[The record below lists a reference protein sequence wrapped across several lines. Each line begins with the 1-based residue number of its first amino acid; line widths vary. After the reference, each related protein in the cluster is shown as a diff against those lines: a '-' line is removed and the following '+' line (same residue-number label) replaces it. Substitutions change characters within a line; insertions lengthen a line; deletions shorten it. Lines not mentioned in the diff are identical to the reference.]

1 MPVPRPSGRDWTH
14 TQTFKSMSEKQVAI
28 EQILEARKSRTVID
42 VRTPAEFAQGH
53 IPGAVNLPLFSNEER
68 AIVGTIYKQQSPEL
82 AMLKG
87 LEYAGAKMRWYVEE
101 AQRLAKGKEIALHCW
116 RGGKRSESIAWLLGQ
131 AGFDVMILKGGYK
144 NYRNYI
150 HTYLAEQQ
158 APLLILGG
166 YTGSGKTQI
175 LQELAR
181 EGEQVIDLE
190 AIAPPH
196 LAGRRK

>member
-1 MPVPRPSGRDWTH
+1 
-14 TQTFKSMSEKQVAI
+14 MSEKQVAI

-116 RGGKRSESIAWLLGQ
+116 RGGKRSGSLSLILSEI
-131 AGFDVMILKGGYK
+131 GFRVTLVEGGYK
-144 NYRNYI
+144 ALYS
-150 HTYLAEQQ
+150 HLF
-158 APLLILGG
+158 
-166 YTGSGKTQI
+166 SGATSAAAYFGW
-175 LQELAR
+175 LHR
-181 EGEQVIDLE
+181 FW
-190 AIAPPH
+190 
-196 LAGRRK
+196 